1 MRQLNRRIILPRI
14 VLRDRRAP
22 PPKLGVQVRPHHL
35 RYEVGRYREYFRS
48 GPGGLG
54 RGRTW
59 VPTQVVEQH
68 NLVLD
73 NTFDYLMPNY
83 GLLNL
88 AEYAAVGTGS
98 GAPSATDTYLAN
110 ELART
115 NQRPPDA
122 SDAITRE
129 ADGLYTLQ
137 VAREFDESQVGG
149 QNLTEW
155 GFSPTPS
162 ETLMCREL
170 FRDGSGN
177 PIALSIAPDQ
187 KLRLIYSYQV
197 QLGPVTPVDATF
209 TAGPISASGKYV
221 LTNGASPDDNE
232 DLWLADQ
239 TLYGTYVSIAP
250 IVDDRYPPSYGT
262 NGYPGHV
269 GYTLGLEN
277 YAGDRKR
284 RTQDTTFDTGD
295 ANVTWFGIAIATGD
309 IAGLIFVFDPSTA
322 FTKDDLHRLT
332 IFGWD
337 LITW

>member
-1 MRQLNRRIILPRI
+1 MRQLNRIILPRI

-22 PPKLGVQVRPHHL
+22 PPKLGVRVRPHHL
-35 RYEVGRYREYFRS
+35 RYEVGSYREYFRS

-59 VPTQVVEQH
+59 VPMQVVEQH

-98 GAPSATDTYLAN
+98 GTPSATDTYLAN
-110 ELART
+110 ELTRT
-115 NQRPPDA
+115 NQRPPD
-122 SDAITRE
+122 SIDSITRE

-221 LTNGASPDDNE
+221 LTNGRTSSEKN
-232 DLWLADQ
+232 DLYLVDKA
-239 TLYGTYVSIAP
+239 LYRPYVQIAP
-250 IVDDRYPPSYGT
+250 ITYDRYPPYYGISGSPGYVGKSLNLVSYSG
-262 NGYPGHV
+262 G
-269 GYTLGLEN
+269 
-277 YAGDRKR
+277 RKR
-284 RTQDTTFDTGD
+284 STQDVVYDTNEGNTT
-295 ANVTWFGIAIATGD
+295 WRGIAVMSGG
-309 IAGLIFVFDPSTA
+309 AGGLVFAFDSSSA